1 MTTDEIM
8 ALADEYSDA
17 HLQMVTQGGLDPL
30 VFRDSLQSAIEA
42 LQADAARY
50 RWLRGRNDSQEVDP
64 PGPYVV
70 QDDRYGNV
78 QFLGATEADEAI
90 DAAMGIDKP

>member
-50 RWLRGRNDSQEVDP
+50 RWLRDDAPHPFLDRLRCYGSDCWDQEVDA
-64 PGPYVV
+64 
-70 QDDRYGNV
+70 
-78 QFLGATEADEAI
+78 LMAL
-90 DAAMGIDKP
+90 DKP